1 MCSAARRAWPE
12 GLGGPTP
19 PCVLPHHPGAG
30 EEARTATA
38 VGYRQ
43 ARRDLLT
50 NEPVVAEDDGARNV
64 HERPLHQLDR
74 RHGEMVC
81 SRVDAPAR
89 RHGAR
94 ETRPPLPV

>member
-1 MCSAARRAWPE
+1 MCSAARSAWPE

-43 ARRDLLT
+43 ARSDLLT

-74 RHGEMVC
+74 RHVEMVC